1 MLKQS
6 PTIDKETIGFLVD
19 LAKNNNRDWFNA
31 NRDFYEQAKRD
42 FLSFIESLIAA
53 ISDFDKSIGT
63 LEAKDCHFRIYRDV
77 RFSHNKDP
85 YKANM
90 GAYISRGGKKSP
102 FAGYYLHLEPNASFV
117 SGGIYMPQPLILRK
131 IRSDIETYAGNFK
144 EIVEGKNFVST
155 FSSLGE
161 ESLKRVPQ
169 GFSPD
174 SPVAKYLKLKHITPT
189 HRLSDDDILLP
200 NAFTTIVNMYKVM
213 FPLIEFLNTAIEQE

>member
-1 MLKQS
+1 MLKEN
-6 PTIDKETIGFLVD
+6 PTIDSKTIGFLID

-31 NRDFYEQAKRD
+31 NRDIYEQSKSN
-42 FLSFIESLIAA
+42 FLSFTEGLIVA
-53 ISDFDKSIGT
+53 ISDFDNSIGT

-85 YKANM
+85 YKTNM

-102 FAGYYLHLEPNASFV
+102 FAGYYFHLEPNASFV
-117 SGGIYMPQPLILRK
+117 SGGIYMPQPQILRK
-131 IRSDIETYAGNFK
+131 IRSDIETYADNFK
-144 EIVEGKNFVST
+144 AIVEEKNFVNT

-174 SPVAKYLKLKHITPT
+174 SPVAQYLKLKHITPS
-189 HRLSDDDILLP
+189 HRLSNEDLLLP
-200 NAFTTIVNMYKVM
+200 DAFTTIVNMYKVM
-213 FPLIEFLNTAIEQE
+213 YPLIEFLNTAIEQE